1 MIDRRQFA
9 AGSAALAVAGCTAPA
24 RHNPLP
30 GTLGGASSARGHLL
44 RQALAVG
51 PPDDVIETG
60 IVIIG
65 GGIAGLSAGWTLAD
79 AGRDDFLLLEL
90 EDTTGGNARS
100 GRTAI
105 SAHPLGAHYLPVPN
119 PESRGVIRLLEQMRL
134 ITGWQGDKPVFDE
147 FAVVADPDQR
157 LLYRGRWQE
166 GLIPALG
173 ATAQDKA
180 DIAAFFAAM
189 DDWRTRTGRDGRPAF
204 SIPLELASRD
214 PAILALDRL
223 RFTDWVAAQGWQS
236 PLLAAHLRYACRDEY
251 GCEPHDTS
259 AWAGIHY
266 FAGRRGQAANCAGD
280 AVLTWPA
287 GNGHLAGRMAGR
299 LRGQIRPAMVVGRV
313 EPHGAGVRVTAIDA
327 RRRRRVEVR
336 AQAAIIAVPRFIAS
350 RIVAGWEGSDAGF
363 SYAPWVVANAS
374 VSRPPAGPG
383 AALAWD
389 NVSATSN
396 SLGYV
401 VATHQSLRSAPGP
414 TVLSWYMPLS
424 ESDPATARQLMLRRT
439 LGEWQAMVRDDLIAM
454 NPDLA
459 GAITRIDV
467 WRWGHAMAR
476 PTPGFIWGDAR
487 QAAARLQGPILPA
500 HSDISGIPVFE
511 EAHDRGAAAALVA
524 LGRDPGEARA

>member
-9 AGSAALAVAGCTAPA
+9 AGSAALTLAGCAQPA
-24 RHNPLP
+24 LP
-30 GTLGGASSARGHLL
+30 GRLGGADSRRGHLL
-44 RQALAVG
+44 RQAMAAG
-51 PPDDVIETG
+51 PADDVIETG
-60 IVIIG
+60 IAIVG
-65 GGIAGLSAGWTLAD
+65 GGIAGLSAGWALAD
-79 AGRDDFLLLEL
+79 AGRRDFRLLEL
-90 EDTTGGNARS
+90 EDAPGGNARA
-100 GRTAI
+100 GRNAI

-119 PESRGVIRLLEQMRL
+119 PESRGIIRLLEQLRL
-134 ITGWQGDKPVFDE
+134 ITGWQGGKPVLDDY
-147 FAVVADPDQR
+147 AVVADPDQR

-166 GLIPALG
+166 GLIPG
-173 ATAQDKA
+173 IGTTAQDRA

-189 DDWRTRTGRDGRPAF
+189 DGWRQRSGRDGRLAF
-204 SIPLELASRD
+204 AIPLELASRD

-223 RFTDWVAAQGWQS
+223 RFTDWVAEQGWHS

-251 GCEPHDTS
+251 GCEPADVS

-266 FAGRRGQAANCAGD
+266 FAGRRGAAANAAGD

-287 GNGHLAGRMAGR
+287 GNGHLAARMAAR
-299 LRGQIRPAMVVGRV
+299 LRDHVHPAMLVGRV
-313 EPHGAGVRVTAIDA
+313 EPDRGGVRITAIDA

-336 AQAAIIAVPRFIAS
+336 ARTAIMAVPRFIAA
-350 RIVAGWEGSDAGF
+350 RIVEGWQGSDAGF

-414 TVLSWYMPLS
+414 TVLSWYLPLS
-424 ESDPATARQLMLRRT
+424 EGDPAAARQRMQQRSLAD
-439 LGEWQAMVRDDLIAM
+439 WQAMVRDDLLAM
-454 NPDLA
+454 NPDLD

-476 PTPGFIWGDAR
+476 PTPGLIWGPAR
-487 QAAARLQGPILPA
+487 KAAARLAGPILPA
-500 HSDISGIPVFE
+500 HSDMSGIPVFE
-511 EAHDRGAAAALVA
+511 EAHDRGTAAAFAA
-524 LGRDPGEARA
+524 LGRDPAEARA

>member
-9 AGSAALAVAGCTAPA
+9 AGSAALAAAGCTEPA
-24 RHNPLP
+24 VLP
-30 GTLGGASSARGHLL
+30 GRLGGASSARGHLL
-44 RQALAVG
+44 RQALAAG

-60 IVIIG
+60 IAIIG

-79 AGRDDFLLLEL
+79 AGRRDFLLLEL
-90 EDTTGGNARS
+90 EDAPGGNARS
-100 GRTAI
+100 GRNAI

-119 PESRGVIRLLEQMRL
+119 PESRGVVRLLEQLRL
-134 ITGWQGDKPVFDE
+134 ITGWQGGKPVMDE

-166 GLIPALG
+166 GLIPAIG
-173 ATAQDKA
+173 ATAQDRA
-180 DIAAFFAAM
+180 DVAAFFAAM
-189 DDWRTRTGRDGRPAF
+189 DAWRETTGRDGRPAF
-204 SIPLELASRD
+204 AIPLELASRD
-214 PAILALDRL
+214 PALLALDRL
-223 RFTDWVAAQGWQS
+223 RFSDWVSAQGWHS

-251 GCEPHDTS
+251 GCEPADVS

-266 FAGRRGQAANCAGD
+266 FAGRRGQAANVAGD

-287 GNGHLAGRMAGR
+287 GNGHLAARMASR
-299 LRGQIRPAMVVGRV
+299 LRDHILAAMVVGRV
-313 EPHGAGVRVTAIDA
+313 EPHGGGVRITAIDA
-327 RRRRRVEVR
+327 RRQHRVEVR
-336 AQAAIIAVPRFIAS
+336 ARAAIMAVPRFVAA
-350 RIVAGWEGSDAGF
+350 RIVEGWQGSDAGF
-363 SYAPWVVANAS
+363 TYAPWVVANAS

-389 NVSATSN
+389 NVSGTSQ

-414 TVLSWYMPLS
+414 SVLSWYMPLS
-424 ESDPATARQLMLRRT
+424 QGDPAAARQLLQRRS
-439 LGEWQAMVRDDLIAM
+439 LGEWQALVQDDLLAM

-476 PTPGFIWGDAR
+476 PTPGFIWGSAR
-487 QAAARLQGPILPA
+487 QAAARLDGPILAA

-511 EAHDRGAAAALVA
+511 EAHDRGTAAALAA
-524 LGRDPGEARA
+524 LGRDPDGARA

>member
-9 AGSAALAVAGCTAPA
+9 AGSAALAVAGCTPA
-24 RHNPLP
+24 AMP

-44 RQALAVG
+44 RQALAAG
-51 PPDDVIETG
+51 SPDDTIETG
-60 IVIIG
+60 VVIIG

-90 EDTTGGNARS
+90 EDVAGGNARS
-100 GRTAI
+100 GHTAI

-119 PESRGVIRLLEQMRL
+119 PESRGVIRLLDQMRL
-134 ITGWQGDKPVFDE
+134 ITGWQRGKPIFDE

-173 ATAQDKA
+173 ATTQDKA

-189 DDWRTRTGRDGRPAF
+189 DGWRTRTGRDGRPAF

-223 RFTDWVAAQGWQS
+223 RFTDWVAAQGWRS

-299 LRGQIRPAMVVGRV
+299 LRDHLRPAIVVGRV
-313 EPHGAGVRVTAIDA
+313 EPQEGGVRVTAIDA

-336 AQAAIIAVPRFIAS
+336 AQTAILAVPRFIAS

-374 VSRPPAGPG
+374 VSRLPAGPG

-424 ESDPATARQLMLRRT
+424 QSDPATARQMMLGRS
-439 LGEWQAMVRDDLIAM
+439 LGEWQAMVRDDLLSM
-454 NPDLA
+454 NPDLK
-459 GAITRIDV
+459 GGITRIDV

-511 EAHDRGAAAALVA
+511 EAHDRGTAAALVA
-524 LGRDPGEARA
+524 LGRDPDEARA